1 MKKII
6 LTLVFI
12 LAFSCTSFGSSRNM
26 IKESGSV
33 KTAGTPVNAKLLI
46 EPNDEVTTGAY
57 IEIQFENA
65 IVFSANVIDG
75 KGLPS
80 AIGYNSRGYQYIGY
94 NNYKWDGKNGF
105 YDVMADRPTS
115 EVPYKITRLSDYA
128 VRVSLCNIPKAYV
141 NRNISSFNN
150 GTGIAHYA
158 IPLPVY
164 VKDNG
169 PVRVKLSGRV
179 NDKGLTYGNYIFNE
193 SRTEVTTEATTTAEN
208 NNITSNKTDNSVNKV
223 EVTVGRSIMVVN
235 GESHIID
242 SQPYIQAGTGSILIP
257 LRAVTIALTD
267 GYTGKGD
274 VNIVSW
280 DADTKTAYINYKG
293 NKISFTA
300 GSDIVVV
307 NGQNKVIP
315 NGAKAEIS
323 NGRMFVPF
331 RALGEELDAQV
342 NWDKDK
348 KSAYFN

>member
-1 MKKII
+1 MKKLI

-12 LAFSCTSFGSSRNM
+12 FTFSCISFGSSRNM

-33 KTAGTPVNAKLLI
+33 KTAGTPVNAKLYI

-57 IEIQFENA
+57 IEINFENA

-75 KGLPS
+75 NGLPS
-80 AIGYNSRGYQYIGY
+80 DIGYNSRGYQYIGY

-115 EVPYKITRLSDYA
+115 EVPYKITRLGDYA
-128 VRVSLCNIPKAYV
+128 IRVSLCNIPKDYV

-150 GTGIAHYA
+150 GTGVAHYA

-169 PVRVKLSGRV
+169 PIRVKLSGRV

-193 SRTEVTTEATTTAEN
+193 GNVETTTETTTIAEKNQVTT
-208 NNITSNKTDNSVNKV
+208 DNPNVINKV
-223 EVTVGRSIMVVN
+223 QVTVGRSIMVVN
-235 GESHIID
+235 DENHIID
-242 SQPYIQAGTGSILIP
+242 SPPYIQAGTGSILIP
-257 LRAVTIALTD
+257 LRAVTVALTD

-280 DADTKTAYINYKG
+280 DSDTKTAYINYKDK
-293 NKISFTA
+293 KISFTA
-300 GSDIVVV
+300 DSNIVVV
-307 NGQNKVIP
+307 NGQYNIIP

-331 RALGEELDAQV
+331 RILGEELDAKV
-342 NWDKDK
+342 NWDKDS

>member
-1 MKKII
+1 
-6 LTLVFI
+6 
-12 LAFSCTSFGSSRNM
+12 
-26 IKESGSV
+26 
-33 KTAGTPVNAKLLI
+33 
-46 EPNDEVTTGAY
+46 
-57 IEIQFENA
+57 
-65 IVFSANVIDG
+65 
-75 KGLPS
+75 
-80 AIGYNSRGYQYIGY
+80 
-94 NNYKWDGKNGF
+94 
-105 YDVMADRPTS
+105 MADRPTS

-128 VRVSLCNIPKAYV
+128 IRVSLCNIPKAYV

-193 SRTEVTTEATTTAEN
+193 SKTEVTTEATTTAEN

-300 GSDIVVV
+300 GSDVVVV

-348 KSAYFN
+348 KSAYFNWF